1 MSEVNPGGSRPR
13 PDGRALD
20 VTSDAGYTWRWS
32 YPALRPGRADA
43 RGSGGCLGAGGCRG
57 PGGWWALADAGH
69 GRTPVL
75 AGRPATG
82 CVTRARATMYKAGF
96 DAGGGS
102 DCHAGWH
109 VRGDV
114 GRTSPAYSRPERA
127 APARVHPRSRP
138 VLPR

>member
-32 YPALRPGRADA
+32 YPALR
-43 RGSGGCLGAGGCRG
+43 RGPGGCPGAGGCRG
-57 PGGWWALADAGH
+57 PGGWWALGGRRAWADA
-69 GRTPVL
+69 VL